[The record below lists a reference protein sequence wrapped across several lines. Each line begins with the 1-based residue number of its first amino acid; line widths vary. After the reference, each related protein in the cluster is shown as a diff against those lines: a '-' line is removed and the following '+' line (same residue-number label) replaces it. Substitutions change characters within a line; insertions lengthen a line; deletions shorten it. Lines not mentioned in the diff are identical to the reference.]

1 MLGGKVELLKVL
13 LLGIIISMLVVFLK
27 QVKPE
32 YALLCLI
39 VGSIILLVFIL
50 NYLSNIFVFFQ
61 EVVEKTGI
69 SNVLFVN
76 LLKIVGLGYLV
87 EFSASVCRDSGNTS
101 IADKVILAGKIM
113 IFVVS
118 MPIIR
123 NLFEMVL
130 ELV

>member
-1 MLGGKVELLKVL
+1 MELLKVL

-69 SNVLFVN
+69 SNSLFVN

-87 EFSASVCRDSGNTS
+87 EFSASVCRDSGNAS

-123 NLFEMVL
+123 NLFEMIL

>member
-1 MLGGKVELLKVL
+1 MELLKVL

-39 VGSIILLVFIL
+39 VGSIILLVFII

-61 EVVEKTGI
+61 DVVERTGI
-69 SNVLFVN
+69 SNSLFVN

-87 EFSASVCRDSGNTS
+87 EFSASVCRDSGNAS

-123 NLFEMVL
+123 NLFEMIL

>member
-1 MLGGKVELLKVL
+1 MVLVKVL
-13 LLGIIISMLVVFLK
+13 VLGIIISMLVVFLK

-39 VGSIILLVFIL
+39 VGSIVLLLYIL
-50 NYLSNIFVFFQ
+50 NYLTEVFAFFQ
-61 EVVEKTGI
+61 EVIDKTGI
-69 SNVLFVN
+69 SSNLFVS

-87 EFSASVCRDSGNTS
+87 EFSASVCRDSGNNS

-123 NLFEMVL
+123 NLFEMIL